1 MRHARP
7 EAPSTRPSHRRRA
20 GVVALAAG
28 LALVAAVGTASA
40 KEVGSGGTPTPTT
53 TTCNPVSG
61 LGYKGDATTSDTA
74 LATVQISYKVKSCD
88 GAAVTAD
95 LLVFQSANPANV
107 ALDAASI
114 PLSGKVTAVVKA
126 NTSYIAKFTVRDAA
140 TGAVVG
146 TNQIFVAAVY
156 KGV

>member
-7 EAPSTRPSHRRRA
+7 EAPSTRPSLRRRA
-20 GVVALAAG
+20 GVVGLAAG
-28 LALVAAVGTASA
+28 LVLAAAVGTASA

-74 LATVQISYKVKSCD
+74 LATVQVSYKVKSCD
-88 GAAVTAD
+88 GSAVTAD
-95 LLVFQSANPANV
+95 LLVFQTAAPDNV
-107 ALDAASI
+107 ALDAVGI
-114 PLSGKVTAVVKA
+114 PLSGKLTAVVRA
-126 NTSYIAKFTVRDAA
+126 NTSYIARFTVRDAA